1 MFFYN
6 VERRRHDKIKS
17 QLTSIINQENMS
29 TLGVKYSP
37 KKTTR
42 YQYDKFKC
50 VAQNA
55 LGQIETIYQIK
66 AGDLPRAPTVS
77 NVAYSE
83 GNFNFVDLIY
93 LNLFVSELYDIL
105 TVFNFN

>member
-1 MFFYN
+1 
-6 VERRRHDKIKS
+6 
-17 QLTSIINQENMS
+17 MS